1 MRSMWEW
8 ARASEAP
15 HDGADRGDR
24 QRPSVLRV
32 QGVRPRGPADLL
44 RYAGAEGAV
53 REREAGD
60 LGAGVPAEIEG
71 GAQHPD
77 PPDPDRPAHRPEDPR
92 TVPDP
97 CRDRYERPVGRP
109 RARADRVSRIVSG
122 VLGCDRRGPGP
133 RGPRGYA

>member
-24 QRPSVLRV
+24 QRQSVLRV
-32 QGVRPRGPADLL
+32 PCVRPRGAADLL
-44 RYAGAEGAV
+44 RYAGAEGGV

-60 LGAGVPAEIEG
+60 GGAGAPAEIEG

-92 TVPDP
+92 TV
-97 CRDRYERPVGRP
+97 RDTRS
-109 RARADRVSRIVSG
+109 A
-122 VLGCDRRGPGP
+122 GPGTTRP
-133 RGPRGYA
+133 ACSCSTDRKSVVEGKS